1 MRLRWTP
8 EAFDDFEAIFNYLQ
22 ANRPEFAQATVV
34 RIYRELNS
42 LRRHPGLG
50 RIHPQRIGC
59 RELVLLPLPYVCV
72 YRVDEYAVIL
82 LQIRHGAQE
91 YSGGGY

>member
-8 EAFDDFEAIFNYLQ
+8 EAFDDLESIYKYLQ
-22 ANRPEFAQATVV
+22 VNRPEFAHSTMV

-50 RIHPQRIGC
+50 RPHPQRAGC

-72 YRVDEYAVIL
+72 YRVDEYAVSL

-91 YSGGGY
+91 YPGGRN